1 MKAYSDGYVTLVPD
15 FSKTG
20 TLYVKDPASTDPVT
34 PTLPGYDS
42 SDPSTWFRPA
52 TPAEIAQVFLHDV
65 VAPANHF
72 KDGLMYYA
80 IPLEHFGTTEGK
92 YGTVRNNLYSVEI
105 GKIKSV
111 GHGIHDEDEPIVP
124 GDRKEPFFVAAKVNI
139 LSWQMVSQ
147 KADLEE

>member
-1 MKAYSDGYVTLVPD
+1 MWKDYLVDLEGNIKLSDIDAALPPLNYTLTDKKMKAYSDGYVTLVPD
-15 FSKTG
+15 FTMTG

-72 KDGLMYYA
+72 KKGLMYYA
-80 IPLEHFGTTEGK
+80 IPL
-92 YGTVRNNLYSVEI
+92 
-105 GKIKSV
+105 
-111 GHGIHDEDEPIVP
+111 EPIVP

-139 LSWQMVSQ
+139 LSWQMVTQ
-147 KADLEE
+147 TADLEE